1 MIILDFVRAGSS
13 AWLERSADNRKVESS
28 NLSRPTFLNS
38 TLSLHCKRFFS
49 GSLRFLKILSS
60 LPSQTYSKPASTSLQ
75 ASSIVDGWL
84 IGRLRCGDFS
94 VFCAPQQMSTALRRV
109 LVDRSTACQDL
120 LEATNYSYEMTAEI
134 LGWESIDTMKKYY
147 GRMGEQKIQKGML
160 QAMGIEI
167 QWKKRILRGI
177 STLGRVQISP
187 GPLWKS
193 MVRLG
198 KT

>member
-1 MIILDFVRAGSS
+1 
-13 AWLERSADNRKVESS
+13 
-28 NLSRPTFLNS
+28 
-38 TLSLHCKRFFS
+38 
-49 GSLRFLKILSS
+49 
-60 LPSQTYSKPASTSLQ
+60 
-75 ASSIVDGWL
+75 
-84 IGRLRCGDFS
+84 
-94 VFCAPQQMSTALRRV
+94 MSTALRRV

-120 LEATNYSYEMTAEI
+120 FEATNYSYEMTAEI

-147 GRMGEQKIQKGML
+147 GRMEEQKIQKGML

-167 QWKKRILRGI
+167 QWKKKILRGI
-177 STLGRVQISP
+177 STQGRVQISP